1 MESAQSTAD
10 RFNVCYPVRTRV
22 RYWKGAGGKH
32 QPSRMTRT
40 VTRASVLSGHTP
52 VVWVEGETGC
62 ISLTQVAPIRQL

>member
-1 MESAQSTAD
+1 MESLQSTVD
-10 RFNVCYPVRTRV
+10 RFNVRYPVGTLV
-22 RYWKGAGGKH
+22 RYWKGAGGEH
-32 QPSRMTRT
+32 NSSGVTRT

>member
-1 MESAQSTAD
+1 MESLQSTVD
-10 RFNVCYPVRTRV
+10 RFNARYPVGTRI
-22 RYWKGAGGKH
+22 RYWKAAGGKH